1 MLAQGRVTS
10 FYGPELQKYTSYRG
24 HVSRDQRTSSNNVPV
39 KQLLFCDRGV
49 ISVSHESV
57 HLSSRR
63 GLAQWHISLPDME
76 NLRCMSF
83 TGKGTDEIVVAGC
96 QKQLYRIDVEKGTVT
111 ETLTPATPVP
121 YTMMKRAGNCIC
133 AAAHDGSIYLLDLR
147 TLAVLHSWKAY
158 AGSINDMD
166 ARGDYLLTCGWAPRH
181 YQGLALEQL
190 VRVYDLKIQ
199 KPAPPISFP
208 PGAAFVRMHPKLST
222 TCTVL
227 SQAGAIY
234 SIDILN
240 PDVPIMRFAQTFDA
254 QLRGLDVMPSGKG
267 FAMADSHCQ
276 LVLWGSTTKM
286 QFLEYGRPT
295 EFADH
300 QLPARQL
307 DWSPDTALNLIGMP
321 YYRDMLL
328 SVWSSS
334 MVHEVG
340 APPPK
345 IDPTLLASLQKF
357 QTGMMTGEVGPNP
370 KKTRRYQK
378 EDTRTLQKSRRPLAP
393 PKFLSEKPR
402 DEVPEQDGQRRM
414 SEDVAK
420 TFAELTVSNNASSH
434 VPVWYQAVEIKYSKF
449 GIEDFDF
456 GYYNYTKYS
465 GLETH
470 IVNSYANALL
480 QLYRFTP
487 VVRNLALDHTARDC
501 GYENCMLCE
510 LGFLIDM
517 LEKAKG
523 KSCQASNFLKTLSK
537 LSSASALAVLEEHT
551 VNTPL
556 SVMIQNLNRF
566 LLNTMEENNRL
577 ISANPEEMQY
587 SFGTTGY
594 ALSQCGHCNYE
605 ASQPKISYCHDLVY
619 PPKLP
624 KQSPRPMRQYFSQVL
639 KASIERCDIQRG
651 WCSRCQGYKPI
662 TSRRVVHTV
671 PAVLTL
677 NTAIHTAEAKQ
688 LWAAPGFLP
697 KEVGIIVKD
706 GLLYCYE
713 GQDLRTHLQ
722 RRAFDITVYEL
733 VGTVADITLGDSKKS
748 HIVSTIDTSLSEPDV
763 QHSEDWHLFNDF
775 MVRKVGAEDGL
786 GFDARWKLPAV
797 VTYQIKAMSHDI
809 DNSWKSKIDTR
820 VLYRSVAQPGLTT
833 PTDFRAFNSTDI
845 LPSAGTHCAID
856 AEFVRLLREE
866 IDVGADGA
874 RTITRPHRSGLARV
888 SVLRGDEPE
897 RGVPFIDDYISIDDP
912 IEDYLTE
919 YSGLRPGDLTLGAS
933 RYVLVSL
940 KAVYKKLWVLL
951 NLGCKFI
958 GHGLKSDFRTINI
971 HVPESQVIDTQELFS
986 LGSRARRKLSL
997 RFLAW
1002 LLLREDIQSS
1012 GPEAGHNSIEDAA
1025 TALKL
1030 WRKYLEFVDAG
1041 ILEDMIDEI
1050 WIKGKAC
1057 DFKVPAE
1064 RFGKSAAGVE
1074 SAPGTPRRKLSGGS
1088 RVGTPGTGVSVGG
1101 SGLNGARELFGSPL
1115 R

>member
-1 MLAQGRVTS
+1 
-10 FYGPELQKYTSYRG
+10 
-24 HVSRDQRTSSNNVPV
+24 
-39 KQLLFCDRGV
+39 
-49 ISVSHESV
+49 
-57 HLSSRR
+57 
-63 GLAQWHISLPDME
+63 
-76 NLRCMSF
+76 
-83 TGKGTDEIVVAGC
+83 
-96 QKQLYRIDVEKGTVT
+96 
-111 ETLTPATPVP
+111 
-121 YTMMKRAGNCIC
+121 
-133 AAAHDGSIYLLDLR
+133 
-147 TLAVLHSWKAY
+147 
-158 AGSINDMD
+158 
-166 ARGDYLLTCGWAPRH
+166 
-181 YQGLALEQL
+181 
-190 VRVYDLKIQ
+190 
-199 KPAPPISFP
+199 
-208 PGAAFVRMHPKLST
+208 
-222 TCTVL
+222 
-227 SQAGAIY
+227 
-234 SIDILN
+234 
-240 PDVPIMRFAQTFDA
+240 
-254 QLRGLDVMPSGKG
+254 
-267 FAMADSHCQ
+267 MADSHCQ

-340 APPPK
+340 APPHK
-345 IDPTLLASLQKF
+345 IDPTLLASMQKF

-402 DEVPEQDGQRRM
+402 DEVPEQEGQRRM

-420 TFAELTVSNNASSH
+420 TFAELTVGNSTSSN

-487 VVRNLALDHTARDC
+487 VVRNLALLHTARDC
-501 GYENCMLCE
+501 GYDNCMLCE

-551 VNTPL
+551 INTPL
-556 SVMIQNLNRF
+556 AVMIQNLNRF

-577 ISANPEEMQY
+577 ISDNPEQMQ
-587 SFGTTGY
+587 FALGTTGY

-639 KASIERCDIQRG
+639 KASIERCDMQRG

-662 TSRRVVHTV
+662 TSRRVIRSV

-733 VGTVADITLGDSKKS
+733 VGSVADITLGDSKKS
-748 HIVSTIDTSLSEPDV
+748 HIVSTIDTSLSEPEV
-763 QHSEDWHLFNDF
+763 QKSEDWHLFNDF
-775 MVRKVGAEDGL
+775 MVRKIGAEDGL

-797 VTYQIKAMSHDI
+797 VTYQVKSMSYAI
-809 DNSWKSKIDTR
+809 DNSWKSQIDTR
-820 VLYRSVAQPGLTT
+820 VLYRSSAQPGLTT
-833 PTDFRAFNSTDI
+833 PTDFRAFNATDT

-897 RGVPFIDDYISIDDP
+897 QGVPFIDDYISIDDP

-919 YSGLRPGDLTLGAS
+919 YSGLRPGDLTLGMS
-933 RYVLVSL
+933 RYVLVNL

-1041 ILEDMIDEI
+1041 ILESMIDEI
-1050 WIKGKAC
+1050 WVKGKAC

-1064 RFGKSAAGVE
+1064 RFGKTTGGME

-1088 RVGTPGTGVSVGG
+1088 RVGTPGTGASMGG

>member
-24 HVSRDQRTSSNNVPV
+24 HLSRDSRTSSNNVPV

-111 ETLTPATPVP
+111 ETLTPATSVP

-147 TLAVLHSWKAY
+147 TLVVMHNWKAY

-227 SQAGAIY
+227 SQSGAIY

-254 QLRGLDVMPSGKG
+254 QIRGLDVMPSGKG

-276 LVLWGSTTKM
+276 LVLWGSTSKM

-300 QLPARQL
+300 QMPARQL
-307 DWSPDTALNLIGMP
+307 DWSPETALNLVGMP

-345 IDPTLLASLQKF
+345 IDPALLASMQKF
-357 QTGMMTGEVGPNP
+357 QTGIMSGDVGPNP
-370 KKTRRYQK
+370 RKVRRYQK
-378 EDTRTLQKSRRPLAP
+378 EDTRSLQKSRRPLAP

-402 DEVPEQDGQRRM
+402 DEVPDQELQRRM

-420 TFAELTVSNNASSH
+420 TFADLAVGNSTSSN

-487 VVRNLALDHTARDC
+487 VMRNLALHHTAKDC
-501 GYENCMLCE
+501 RFENCMLCE

-523 KSCQASNFLKTLSK
+523 KSCQASNYLKTLSK

-577 ISANPEEMQY
+577 VSGSPEQMQFA
-587 SFGTTGY
+587 FGTTGY

-605 ASQPKISYCHDLVY
+605 ASQPKVSYCHDLVY

-624 KQSPRPMRQYFSQVL
+624 RQSPRPMRQYFSQVL

-651 WCSRCQGYKPI
+651 WCSSCQGYKPI
-662 TSRRVVHTV
+662 TSRRVIHSV

-677 NTAIHTAEAKQ
+677 NTAIHTPEAKQ
-688 LWAAPGFLP
+688 LWAVPGFLP

-713 GQDLRTHLQ
+713 GQDLRTHLL

-748 HIVSTIDTSLSEPDV
+748 HIVSTVDTSLSEPDA
-763 QHSEDWHLFNDF
+763 QHSEGWHLFNDF

-797 VTYQIKAMSHDI
+797 ITYQVKSMSHAI
-809 DNSWKSKIDTR
+809 DNSWKSHIDTR
-820 VLYRSVAQPGLTT
+820 VLYRSVAQPGLTS
-833 PTDFRAFNSTDI
+833 PTDFRAFNATDS
-845 LPSAGTHCAID
+845 LPRVGTHCAID

-919 YSGLRPGDLTLGAS
+919 YSGLKPGDLTLGSS
-933 RYVLVSL
+933 RYVLVNL
-940 KAVYKKLWVLL
+940 KTVYKKLWVLL

-986 LGSRARRKLSL
+986 LGMRARRKLSL

-1012 GPEAGHNSIEDAA
+1012 GPEAGHNSIEDAV

-1041 ILEDMIDEI
+1041 ILESMIDEI
-1050 WIKGKAC
+1050 WVKGKAC
-1057 DFKVPAE
+1057 DFRVPAE
-1064 RFGKSAAGVE
+1064 RFGRGGVGME

-1088 RVGTPGTGVSVGG
+1088 RVGTPGTGGAGG
-1101 SGLNGARELFGSPL
+1101 VAGGRELFGSPL

>member
-111 ETLTPATPVP
+111 ETLTPSTPVP

-286 QFLEYGRPT
+286 QFLEYGRPS

-340 APPPK
+340 APPHK
-345 IDPTLLASLQKF
+345 IDPALLASMQKF
-357 QTGMMTGEVGPNP
+357 QTGMMTGEVVPNP

-402 DEVPEQDGQRRM
+402 DEVPEQEGQRRM

-420 TFAELTVSNNASSH
+420 TFAELTVGTNASSS

-537 LSSASALAVLEEHT
+537 LSSASALGVLEEHT

-577 ISANPEEMQY
+577 ISDSPQEMQY
-587 SFGTTGY
+587 AFGTTGY
-594 ALSQCGHCNYE
+594 AL
-605 ASQPKISYCHDLVY
+605 K
-619 PPKLP
+619 
-624 KQSPRPMRQYFSQVL
+624 
-639 KASIERCDIQRG
+639 
-651 WCSRCQGYKPI
+651 
-662 TSRRVVHTV
+662 
-671 PAVLTL
+671 
-677 NTAIHTAEAKQ
+677 AKQ

-733 VGTVADITLGDSKKS
+733 VGTVADITLGESKKS
-748 HIVSTIDTSLSEPDV
+748 HIVSTIDTSLSELEV
-763 QHSEDWHLFNDF
+763 QQEEDWHLFNDF

-797 VTYQIKAMSHDI
+797 VTYQVKSMSHAI
-809 DNSWKSKIDTR
+809 DNSWKSHIDTR

-833 PTDFRAFNSTDI
+833 PTDFRAFNSTDT

-888 SVLRGDEPE
+888 SVLRGDEPD

-919 YSGLRPGDLTLGAS
+919 YSGLRPGDLTLGMS
-933 RYVLVSL
+933 RYVLVNL

-1002 LLLREDIQSS
+1002 FLLREDIQSS

-1041 ILEDMIDEI
+1041 ILESMIDEI
-1050 WIKGKAC
+1050 WVKGKAC

-1064 RFGKSAAGVE
+1064 RFGKAGAGAE

-1088 RVGTPGTGVSVGG
+1088 RVGTPGTGVSAAG

>member
-1 MLAQGRVTS
+1 M
-10 FYGPELQKYTSYRG
+10 
-24 HVSRDQRTSSNNVPV
+24 
-39 KQLLFCDRGV
+39 
-49 ISVSHESV
+49 SVSHESV

-222 TCTVL
+222 TCTVI

-240 PDVPIMRFAQTFDA
+240 PDIPIMRFAQTFDA

-340 APPPK
+340 APPHK
-345 IDPTLLASLQKF
+345 IDPALLASTQKF

-402 DEVPEQDGQRRM
+402 DEVSEQEGQRRM

-420 TFAELTVSNNASSH
+420 TFAELTVCTTASSN

-537 LSSASALAVLEEHT
+537 LSSASALGVLEEHT

-577 ISANPEEMQY
+577 ISDNPQEMQY
-587 SFGTTGY
+587 AFGTTGY

-624 KQSPRPMRQYFSQVL
+624 KQSPRSMRQYFSQVL
-639 KASIERCDIQRG
+639 KASIERCDMQRG

-662 TSRRVVHTV
+662 TSRRVVHSV

-733 VGTVADITLGDSKKS
+733 VGAVADITLGDSKKS
-748 HIVSTIDTSLSEPDV
+748 HIVSTIDTSLSEPEV
-763 QHSEDWHLFNDF
+763 QQSEDWHLFNDF

-797 VTYQIKAMSHDI
+797 VTYQVKSMSHAI

-833 PTDFRAFNSTDI
+833 PTDFRAFNATDT

-919 YSGLRPGDLTLGAS
+919 YSGLKPGDLTLGMS
-933 RYVLVSL
+933 RYVLVNL

-1002 LLLREDIQSS
+1002 FLLREDIQSS

-1030 WRKYLEFVDAG
+1030 WLKYLEFVDAG
-1041 ILEDMIDEI
+1041 ILESMIDEI
-1050 WIKGKAC
+1050 WVKGKAC
-1057 DFKVPAE
+1057 DFRVPAE
-1064 RFGKSAAGVE
+1064 RFGKGSGAGAGD

-1101 SGLNGARELFGSPL
+1101 SGVNGARELFGSPL

>member
-1 MLAQGRVTS
+1 
-10 FYGPELQKYTSYRG
+10 
-24 HVSRDQRTSSNNVPV
+24 
-39 KQLLFCDRGV
+39 
-49 ISVSHESV
+49 
-57 HLSSRR
+57 
-63 GLAQWHISLPDME
+63 
-76 NLRCMSF
+76 
-83 TGKGTDEIVVAGC
+83 
-96 QKQLYRIDVEKGTVT
+96 
-111 ETLTPATPVP
+111 
-121 YTMMKRAGNCIC
+121 
-133 AAAHDGSIYLLDLR
+133 
-147 TLAVLHSWKAY
+147 
-158 AGSINDMD
+158 
-166 ARGDYLLTCGWAPRH
+166 
-181 YQGLALEQL
+181 
-190 VRVYDLKIQ
+190 
-199 KPAPPISFP
+199 
-208 PGAAFVRMHPKLST
+208 MHPKLST

-487 VVRNLALDHTARDC
+487 VVRNLALDHTATDC

-748 HIVSTIDTSLSEPDV
+748 HIVSTIDTSLSEPEV

-786 GFDARWKLPAV
+786 GFDARWKLPAI
-797 VTYQIKAMSHDI
+797 VTYQIKAASHVI
-809 DNSWKSKIDTR
+809 DDSWKSKIDTR